1 MNKGGAPKG
10 NSNAVTGKEG
20 RRALELALE
29 HYVPGDGIDYSA
41 LEVISRVRTL
51 IMMWEPIIR
60 KAIEEGDL
68 AAMKEINDR
77 LDGRAAQSLT
87 ISGDE
92 DNPITIRKVERVIV
106 KPTDTNS

>member
-1 MNKGGAPKG
+1 MAAGAPKG
-10 NSNAVTGKEG
+10 NTNSASGKEG

-29 HYVPGDGIDYSA
+29 HYVPGKGIDYDN
-41 LEVISRVRTL
+41 LKVIARVRTL

-60 KAIEEGDL
+60 KAIDEGDL

-87 ISGDE
+87 ISCDE
-92 DNPITIRKVERVIV
+92 DNPITIKRVERVIV
-106 KPTDTNS
+106 KPADTNG